1 MEAVPLIAVLIASV
15 VVHEVAHAWQA
26 RREGDD
32 TADKLGR
39 ITLNPVSHLDLMG
52 SVIVPLV
59 LHFSGSGFLFG
70 WAKPVPVNPAN
81 YRSPVWGDIRVSMAG
96 IVSNLILAAFSTLLL
111 AVVLKIQSVSSS
123 LGGTTTLAG
132 QVAYYGILI
141 NLVLAFFNL
150 IPLPP
155 LDGSHVLYHALP
167 KALAERYRAAGR
179 HGLLIMMGL
188 LFFFPGV
195 FRYLMWPVSVLMG
208 LATDFARLWL

>member
-1 MEAVPLIAVLIASV
+1 
-15 VVHEVAHAWQA
+15 
-26 RREGDD
+26 
-32 TADKLGR
+32 
-39 ITLNPVSHLDLMG
+39 
-52 SVIVPLV
+52 
-59 LHFSGSGFLFG
+59 
-70 WAKPVPVNPAN
+70 
-81 YRSPVWGDIRVSMAG
+81 VWGDIRVSMAG

-111 AVVLKIQSVSSS
+111 AVVLKIQSVSGS